1 MPDDLPL
8 AHQPGRLTM
17 TDASRDVLE
26 GGLLRW
32 DVFNGLVLAGTVALV
47 WTDWPSVSQRIAA
60 TAALAAMAALYTLAG
75 RRLMLAEDDTRGGL
89 AYLAALIALFAV
101 AQSQDLNSWL
111 VAFALCP
118 HCFHVA
124 APRPAMAA
132 AVAVN
137 VIGGALLIYRS
148 PGQPYITIALAFIA
162 FGVVASVAVGG
173 FVVRIVHQ
181 SQERAE
187 LIQQLQSTRV
197 ELAEANREAGMLAE
211 RQRLAGEIHDTIA
224 QGCTSIVMLIQA
236 ARSEIGRDAA
246 ATRRHLT
253 LAEETARENLAE
265 ARALVAALAP
275 AQLDGGKLDDAL
287 RRLAG
292 QAAAQLGGGADFE
305 VGGSPRPLA
314 TGAEVMLLRVCQEAL
329 ANVRKHARAR
339 RAWVRLN
346 YGPDDVRLEI
356 GDDGAGFDAADF
368 DAADFDAAHFSPAD
382 GNGGYGLRG
391 MRTRVTEAGGRLTV
405 RSAPGAGTSVRVE
418 VPA

>member
-8 AHQPGRLTM
+8 AQQPGRLTVPGGGQ
-17 TDASRDVLE
+17 DAWKDDLR
-26 GGLLRW
+26 RW
-32 DVFNGLVLAGTVALV
+32 DIFHGLVLAGTVVLV
-47 WTDWPSVSQRIAA
+47 WVNWPSVAQRIVA
-60 TAALAAMAALYTLAG
+60 TAALAAMAVLYVAAG
-75 RRLMLAEDDTRGGL
+75 RRLMRAEADTRGGL
-89 AYLAALIALFAV
+89 AYLAALILLFAV

-111 VAFALCP
+111 LAFALCP

-137 VIGGALLIYRS
+137 VIGGALLFYRS
-148 PGQPYITIALAFIA
+148 PGQPYVIIAIAFTV
-162 FGVVASVAVGG
+162 FGVVASIAVGG
-173 FVVRIVHQ
+173 YVIRIVHQ

-187 LIQQLQSTRV
+187 LIQQLQSTRA

-236 ARSEIGRDAA
+236 AGSEIGRDAA
-246 ATRRHLT
+246 AARRHLA
-253 LAEETARENLAE
+253 LAEETARENLADS
-265 ARALVAALAP
+265 RALVAALAP
-275 AQLDGGKLDDAL
+275 AQLDGGKLDEAL
-287 RRLAG
+287 RRLAN
-292 QAAAQLGGGADFE
+292 QAAAQLGGGADFV

-329 ANVRKHARAR
+329 ANVRKHARAQ
-339 RAWVRLN
+339 RAWVRLS

-356 GDDGAGFDAADF
+356 GDDGAGFDATHFGPAD
-368 DAADFDAAHFSPAD
+368 AGPAD

-405 RSAPGAGTSVRVE
+405 CSAPGAGTSVSVE

>member
-1 MPDDLPL
+1 VPDDLPL
-8 AHQPGRLTM
+8 AQQPGRLTM
-17 TDASRDVLE
+17 TDAGRDVLE
-26 GGLLRW
+26 CGLLRW
-32 DVFNGLVLAGTVALV
+32 DVFNGLILAGTVVLV
-47 WTDWPSVSQRIAA
+47 WTDWPSVTQSIVA
-60 TAALAAMAALYTLAG
+60 TATLGAMAALYLLAG
-75 RRLMLAEDDTRGGL
+75 RRLMLAEDDTRAGL

-124 APRPAMAA
+124 APRLAMGAA
-132 AVAVN
+132 GAVN

-148 PGQPYITIALAFIA
+148 PGQPYLTIALTFMA

-236 ARSEIGRDAA
+236 AGSEIGRDAA
-246 ATRRHLT
+246 AARRHLA

-265 ARALVAALAP
+265 ARALVTALAP

-287 RRLAG
+287 RRLAN

-314 TGAEVMLLRVCQEAL
+314 TTAEVMLLRVCQEAL
-329 ANVRKHARAR
+329 ANVRKHASAR
-339 RAWVRLN
+339 RAWVRLS
-346 YGPDDVRLEI
+346 YDPDEVRLEI
-356 GDDGAGFDAADF
+356 GDDGSGFD
-368 DAADFDAAHFSPAD
+368 PARS
-382 GNGGYGLRG
+382 NGGYGLRG
-391 MRTRVTEAGGRLTV
+391 MRARVAQAGGSLTV

>member
-1 MPDDLPL
+1 VPDDLPL
-8 AHQPGRLTM
+8 AQQPGRLTVPDGGQ
-17 TDASRDVLE
+17 DAWDD
-26 GGLLRW
+26 GLLRW
-32 DVFNGLVLAGTVALV
+32 DIFNALVLAGTGVLV
-47 WTDWPSVSQRIAA
+47 WADWPSVAQRVVA
-60 TAALAAMAALYTLAG
+60 TAALAAIAALYLLVG
-75 RRLMLAEDDTRGGL
+75 RRLMRAEADTRGGL
-89 AYLAALIALFAV
+89 VYLAALILLFAV

-111 VAFALCP
+111 LAFALCP
-118 HCFHVA
+118 HCFHLA

-148 PGQPYITIALAFIA
+148 PGQPYLTIALAFTA

-173 FVVRIVHQ
+173 YVIRIVHQ
-181 SQERAE
+181 SREQAELIRQLQATRAE
-187 LIQQLQSTRV
+187 L
-197 ELAEANREAGMLAE
+197 AEVNREAGMLAE

-236 ARSEIGRDAA
+236 AGSETGRDAA
-246 ATRRHLT
+246 AARRHLE
-253 LAEETARENLAE
+253 LAEETARDNLAE

-287 RRLAG
+287 RRLAD
-292 QAAAQLGGGADFE
+292 QAAVQLGGGADFE

-314 TGAEVMLLRVCQEAL
+314 TGAQVMLLRVCQEAL

-339 RAWVRLN
+339 RAWVRLS

-356 GDDGAGFDAADF
+356 GDDGAGFDPADF
-368 DAADFDAAHFSPAD
+368 DPGG

-391 MRTRVTEAGGRLTV
+391 MRTRVTEAGGHLTV
-405 RSAPGAGTSVRVE
+405 RSAPGSGTSVSVQ
-418 VPA
+418 VPT